1 MNNKS
6 ELNFDKKYNLL
17 LLNIKYIFINSTI
30 YKYNY

>member
-17 LLNIKYIFINSTI
+17 LLNIKYIFINLII